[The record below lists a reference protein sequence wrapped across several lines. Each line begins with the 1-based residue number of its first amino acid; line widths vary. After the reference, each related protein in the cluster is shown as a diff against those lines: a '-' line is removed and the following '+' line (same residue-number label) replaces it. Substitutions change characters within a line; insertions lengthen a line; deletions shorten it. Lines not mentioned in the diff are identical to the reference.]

1 MAARAQ
7 FEQIRRALP
16 AGTPMPPGMGGPGQ
30 GGAGQPG
37 QSGQSGGDDHPGTG
51 GMYL

>member
-16 AGTPMPPGMGGPGQ
+16 PGVTIATGQPAGGPGPD
-30 GGAGQPG
+30 GQ
-37 QSGQSGGDDHPGTG
+37 QGDDAEQQPGTG